1 MEGGKPLKRFEGGR
15 VGRKSYRKTS
25 RLYSYLPHP
34 LNPPLHDMDI
44 YSYHEGE
51 EFLKEGR

>member
-1 MEGGKPLKRFEGGR
+1 MDDGGNLI
-15 VGRKSYRKTS
+15 YLTS
-25 RLYSYLPHP
+25 PHL

-51 EFLKEGR
+51 VVVEGALALHFSLDLS